1 MDQYGLDKFSLVNF
15 AVGLIWQQTGLSFLS
30 LAIVYSIFKIFGNTS
45 LGMSLIDNKYVPSS
59 LFKMTPE
66 NYKNIAMDLGLC
78 FTGWFV
84 GHLITGSE
92 FHNSTVSFIG
102 LCLYFLAPELLT
114 KYLLYIAPVLA
125 VSGII
130 FRPMWFLLVGL
141 GVAYGFDHYTL
152 LKNDS

>member
-45 LGMSLIDNKYVPSS
+45 LGMSLIDKYFPATG
-59 LFKMTPE
+59 FKLGGE
-66 NYKNIAMDLGLC
+66 SYKNIGMDLALC

-84 GHLITGSE
+84 GHLLMGSTFE
-92 FHNSTVSFIG
+92 TSTVSFIG
-102 LCLYFLAPELLT
+102 LCLYFLAPTLLT

-125 VSGII
+125 VSGIL
-130 FRPMWFLLVGL
+130 FRPMWYLMAGL
-141 GVAYGFDHYTL
+141 GVAYGFDNYTL
-152 LKNDS
+152 LKNDL